1 VLDVYS
7 PDLCRKKKVH
17 LGLQISYVAA
27 RYVRLGYRLTFLSAC
42 KWLSCRSSVKLKDS
56 RGLEK
61 CLLVLI
67 LLTMGYVEF
76 KLKGEAEGNAIYQNK
91 TLEKW
96 DR

>member
-1 VLDVYS
+1 MKNKIKEFVIA
-7 PDLCRKKKVH
+7 H
-17 LGLQISYVAA
+17 LRIG
-27 RYVRLGYRLTFLSAC
+27 AC